1 MNNKNKILNI
11 ISMNVKTLFKIYKIF
26 KNNNKIKTFK

>member
-11 ISMNVKTLFKIYKIF
+11 ISMNVKTLFKIYKIL
-26 KNNNKIKTFK
+26 KNNKIKTFK